1 MQDVSCTLKQTNSK
15 NHHTSNNIQLYSLG
29 SHKSP
34 TPIYYCFALEV
45 SRGSKSFGFQKRL
58 LMRQT
63 PIKNIKQV
71 FMILKQL
78 NIVVQKKESYML
90 SSQ

>member
-1 MQDVSCTLKQTNSK
+1 MFSCTLKQTNSKK

-29 SHKSP
+29 SHKSL
-34 TPIYYCFALEV
+34 TPIYYCFVLEV
-45 SRGSKSFGFQKRL
+45 SIGSKSFGFQKWL

-71 FMILKQL
+71 FMILKKL
-78 NIVVQKKESYML
+78 YIVVQKKKSYML
-90 SSQ
+90 TS